1 MYGYVSEVGTPSG
14 QLRSHGLARV
24 ASPCTPEITPPRT
37 KKVLEAQTI
46 MRRRSPWW
54 LDASGATLPSRP
66 SGSRRIV
73 ADRQSAAKSPDPF
86 HVAGPPALVPQTGK
100 DGSGRSA
107 GGEGEGTGPFS
118 RGPGLPGGGRPSPKS
133 A

>member
-86 HVAGPPALVPQTGK
+86 HGAGPRGPRCRTRESSFGPV
-100 DGSGRSA
+100 
-107 GGEGEGTGPFS
+107 GGGYRVGTGPLF
-118 RGPGLPGGGRPSPKS
+118 L
-133 A
+133 